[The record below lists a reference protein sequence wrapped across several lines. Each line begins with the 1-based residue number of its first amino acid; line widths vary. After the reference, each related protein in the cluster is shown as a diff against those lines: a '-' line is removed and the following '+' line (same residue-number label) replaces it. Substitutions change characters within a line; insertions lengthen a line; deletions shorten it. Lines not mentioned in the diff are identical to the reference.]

1 MCATARKPRKRSFSN
16 TLGKNRMWVFFFEAD
31 KWELAFPKIAEVK
44 EHLRQKGL
52 PDGWPSEVSDTKGL
66 GVCYLKK
73 GKPFASYASDCPFYK
88 GKWLHGGSSATDCAA
103 FGEPIP
109 GIITDLH
116 CSKDYTLCSAYR
128 AKNTQIQEN

>member
-1 MCATARKPRKRSFSN
+1 
-16 TLGKNRMWVFFFEAD
+16 MWVFFFEAD
-31 KWELAFPKIAEVK
+31 KWELIFPKIAEVK

-52 PDGWPSEVSDTKGL
+52 PDEWPSKVSDTNGF

-88 GKWLHGGSSATDCAA
+88 GIWLHGGSSATDCAA
-103 FGEPIP
+103 YGEPIP

-116 CSKDYTLCSAYR
+116 CSKDYTLCPAYR
-128 AKNTQIQEN
+128 AKNTQIQEKGK